1 MKLIKIASAFAIG
14 LLMVNC
20 TDLEENLSNEAP
32 LPDSS
37 ISATETFLST
47 SFAHMHHRQFLS
59 REMAQALMFRSDM
72 MAIGRTG
79 VQERIDHDDFTVEAS
94 NGLIDTYWP
103 RVYQIIG
110 SANQA
115 LVNISGLNAA
125 EDDAEINEIIGRARF
140 ARAFA
145 YFHLVRQFGA
155 VPYLDENSQVIDL
168 PNTTRLPAEEVYA
181 NIIADFEFAKQ
192 WLPDTQ
198 ATRAIPAKSAASS
211 FLALVYLTM
220 EEWQMAFDESTEVIA
235 NEGTYNLGLEPD
247 FQDLFDAV
255 KIDAS
260 LEPIFVLDFTG
271 VSDGDQGRDYHA
283 AFTGGRGD
291 SQYGLGGGWS
301 IEVPA
306 LKVFTEW
313 DADDYRRVV
322 TLDDT
327 MIINDEV
334 VSFENFVA
342 ADDRSVNRPHIAKF
356 TRMASRAPVQ
366 DGNGRSSNS
375 NYCMMRYAEVL
386 MIAAEA
392 ANELG
397 NTADAETYLNR
408 VLARARS
415 GGVTNG
421 FVASASPADASGL
434 SQEDFRFRI
443 LEERRLELA
452 YEFKRWYDI
461 ARRRMADAPYNV
473 FDPVTGLE
481 SEISTTDGVGPGP
494 KSFDSGKD
502 YLLPIPQSEIDITPT
517 LAPNNPGY

>member
-20 TDLEENLSNEAP
+20 TDLEESLTNEAP
-32 LPDSS
+32 LPESA

-181 NIIADFEFAKQ
+181 NIIADLEFAKQ

-198 ATRAIPAKSAASS
+198 ATRAIPAKSAASGY
-211 FLALVYLTM
+211 LALVY
-220 EEWQMAFDESTEVIA
+220 FS
-235 NEGTYNLGLEPD
+235 
-247 FQDLFDAV
+247 
-255 KIDAS
+255 
-260 LEPIFVLDFTG
+260 
-271 VSDGDQGRDYHA
+271 
-283 AFTGGRGD
+283 
-291 SQYGLGGGWS
+291 
-301 IEVPA
+301 
-306 LKVFTEW
+306 
-313 DADDYRRVV
+313 
-322 TLDDT
+322 
-327 MIINDEV
+327 
-334 VSFENFVA
+334 
-342 ADDRSVNRPHIAKF
+342 
-356 TRMASRAPVQ
+356 
-366 DGNGRSSNS
+366 
-375 NYCMMRYAEVL
+375 
-386 MIAAEA
+386 
-392 ANELG
+392 
-397 NTADAETYLNR
+397 
-408 VLARARS
+408 
-415 GGVTNG
+415 
-421 FVASASPADASGL
+421 
-434 SQEDFRFRI
+434 
-443 LEERRLELA
+443 
-452 YEFKRWYDI
+452 
-461 ARRRMADAPYNV
+461 
-473 FDPVTGLE
+473 
-481 SEISTTDGVGPGP
+481 
-494 KSFDSGKD
+494 
-502 YLLPIPQSEIDITPT
+502 
-517 LAPNNPGY
+517 